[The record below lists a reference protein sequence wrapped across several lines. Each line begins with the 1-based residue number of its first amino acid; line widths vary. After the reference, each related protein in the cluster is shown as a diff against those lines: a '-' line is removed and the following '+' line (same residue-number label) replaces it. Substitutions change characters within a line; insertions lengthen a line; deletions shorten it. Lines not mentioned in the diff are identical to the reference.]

1 MIRVGFAAAWP
12 SWQGVLELELP
23 EDATVTTALDAAR
36 AVLRAKSPTAAD
48 EPEWANGVP
57 GIFGE
62 ACGRDRPLRDGD
74 RVELY
79 RPLSVDPKAARRA
92 RAQAAAS
99 RAPQGRST
107 SSRG

>member
-1 MIRVGFAAAWP
+1 MIRVSFAGAWA
-12 SWQGVLELELP
+12 SWQGVIELELP
-23 EDATVTTALDAAR
+23 DGATVASALAEARTLLRESAPTAL
-36 AVLRAKSPTAAD
+36 D
-48 EPEWANGVP
+48 EPEWAHGVT